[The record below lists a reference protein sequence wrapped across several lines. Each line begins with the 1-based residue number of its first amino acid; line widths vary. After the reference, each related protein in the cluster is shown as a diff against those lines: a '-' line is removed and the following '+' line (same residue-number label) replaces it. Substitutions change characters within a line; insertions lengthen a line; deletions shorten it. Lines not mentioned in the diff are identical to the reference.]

1 MMISMPRTYITH
13 NEVLSYWR
21 IEILGHYNP
30 INDAA
35 FIFKGKTVNGAIKAA
50 QKYCDQLN
58 EKRKYQKLYVGKVI
72 SECDYYGRTI
82 QA

>member
-1 MMISMPRTYITH
+1 MARSYITH

-35 FIFKGKTVNGAIKAA
+35 FTFKGKTVNNAIKAA
-50 QKYCDQLN
+50 QKYCDKLN
-58 EKRKYQKLYVGKVI
+58 EKCKYQKLYVGKVLY
-72 SECDYYGRTI
+72 ECNYYGKNLGGI
-82 QA
+82 K